1 MRWISILALVTP
13 VSCGADGEP
22 VRPFGGV
29 GGGIGSDGIST
40 GAVVGAS
47 TGPVSVAVGF

>member
-1 MRWISILALVTP
+1 MRWISILALVAL

-29 GGGIGSDGIST
+29 GVGIGSDGIST
-40 GAVVGAS
+40 GAVVGAA